1 MLLEIEP
8 QHFAMVCMLYA
19 MQHER
24 KQPLLTSNEVKACI
38 LMHLR
43 LKNDDTEEFEA
54 EIFVPKPRPT
64 QIMTFYKDRI
74 FELANDTVGYILPKT
89 YFQSKKGKDF
99 DRKIF
104 HCILDKLENETFEV
118 SEVKEADLEEM
129 EYFFNIVTSNGDRV
143 L

>member
-8 QHFAMVCMLYA
+8 EDLAMVCMLYA

-24 KQPLLTSNEVKACI
+24 KQPLLTTNEVKACI
-38 LMHLR
+38 YMHLK
-43 LKNDDTEEFEA
+43 LKRNDTKEFETK
-54 EIFVPKPRPT
+54 IFVPKPRPT

-74 FELANDTVGYILPKT
+74 FEMANDTVGYILPKM
-89 YFQSKKGKDF
+89 YFQTHKGKHF

-104 HCILDKLENETFEV
+104 HCILDKLENDTLKV
-118 SEVKEADLEEM
+118 SDSDLEDM
-129 EYFFNIVTSNGDRV
+129 EYFFNIVTSTGQKV